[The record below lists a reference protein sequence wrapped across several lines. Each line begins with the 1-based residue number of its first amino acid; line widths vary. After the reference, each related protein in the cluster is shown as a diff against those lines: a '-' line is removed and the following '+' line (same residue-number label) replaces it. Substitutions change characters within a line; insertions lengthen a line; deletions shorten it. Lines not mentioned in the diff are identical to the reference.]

1 VRRRRHAVKGV
12 GDAIVAIDA
21 VEMIDRPDDHT
32 DGTDPRNATEPT
44 TADPADAADATD
56 HGALDGDD
64 FTELMSDGEAEAD
77 DASGAT
83 HGGRVADA

>member
-1 VRRRRHAVKGV
+1 
-12 GDAIVAIDA
+12 
-21 VEMIDRPDDHT
+21 MIDRPDDRT
-32 DGTDPRNATEPT
+32 DATDPRDAIDPMNATDSP
-44 TADPADAADATD
+44 DR
-56 HGALDGDD
+56 GALDGDE